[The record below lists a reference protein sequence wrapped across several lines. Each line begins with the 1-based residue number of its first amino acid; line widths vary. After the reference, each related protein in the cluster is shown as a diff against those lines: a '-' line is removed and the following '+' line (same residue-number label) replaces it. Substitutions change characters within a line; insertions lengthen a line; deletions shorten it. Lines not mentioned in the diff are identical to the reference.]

1 MTDQSLDISAKLPVT
16 LEAVELELALQMQ
29 DVISRGFVDSVQD
42 AVEAAGYQFLFQFPS
57 GLGNGNQRV
66 AAVSAGTGDE
76 RHILLVHLDEDGE
89 TLKVE
94 APNSNSGSIADFAA
108 SYAGLMDAL
117 DHPAAII

>member
-1 MTDQSLDISAKLPVT
+1 MTDQSMDIAAKLPVT

-29 DVISRGFVDSVQD
+29 DIVSRGFEDSVQD

-66 AAVSAGTGDE
+66 AAVSAGFGND
-76 RHILLVHLDEDGE
+76 RHILLVHLAEDGE

-94 APNSNSGSIADFAA
+94 AANDAAGSIANLAT
-108 SYAGLMDAL
+108 SYAGLMDVL
-117 DHPAAII
+117 RQPASIV